1 VSKLNPRQS
10 EAVHYIDGP
19 CLVLAGAG
27 SGKTSVITR
36 KIAYLVEECGMQ
48 ARHIAAL
55 TFTNKAAREMKARV
69 GSLLKGSSS
78 RGLTVST
85 FHNLGLNII
94 RKESRLLGFKPGFSI
109 FDAEDARSLLKELML
124 KDGDLDS
131 DHLDRVQNQIS
142 SWKNDLVSPDHA
154 LSKAADRDEESIALI
169 YQRYKKALRAYNAV
183 DFDDL
188 ILIPVELFLQEPE
201 VLERWQ
207 KRIRYLLVDE
217 YQDTNSSQYLLVK
230 LIIGDRG
237 SLTVVGDDDQSIYAW
252 RGARPENLIL
262 LKEDFPSLRLIK
274 LEQNYRSTSRILRSA
289 NHLIAHNPH
298 EYDKALWSD
307 MGLGEMIRVIRCTN
321 EDAEAER
328 VATEILHQRMK
339 RQISFKDF
347 AILYRGN
354 HQSRLLEIKLQAH
367 QIPYTISGGTS
378 FFARTE
384 IKDIMA
390 YLRLVVNPDDDNAFL
405 RINNTPRRQI
415 GTGTL
420 EALGR
425 YANEREIPLFDAAQ
439 EFGIQSQIPKKS
451 LERIQRFTQWL
462 GGVKRAC
469 EGEEPVA
476 QIRRMVEDIDYEGWL
491 HQNASSPKVA
501 EKRMENV
508 WYLVDSIKKILE
520 KAEDDPEE
528 QNVGIE
534 TAIAKLILRDMLERQ
549 EEADELDQVQL
560 MTLHASKGLEYP
572 HVFMVGMEED
582 LLPHRVSIEEDNIE
596 EERRLTYVGIT
607 RAKRSLTMTLAGK
620 RKQFGEIWD
629 TSPSRFL
636 EEMPQEDI
644 ELEGFG
650 QSSPEMNQS
659 KGTETL
665 SNLMSL
671 FD

>member
-1 VSKLNPRQS
+1 
-10 EAVHYIDGP
+10 
-19 CLVLAGAG
+19 
-27 SGKTSVITR
+27 
-36 KIAYLVEECGMQ
+36 
-48 ARHIAAL
+48 
-55 TFTNKAAREMKARV
+55 
-69 GSLLKGSSS
+69 
-78 RGLTVST
+78 
-85 FHNLGLNII
+85 
-94 RKESRLLGFKPGFSI
+94 
-109 FDAEDARSLLKELML
+109 
-124 KDGDLDS
+124 
-131 DHLDRVQNQIS
+131 
-142 SWKNDLVSPDHA
+142 
-154 LSKAADRDEESIALI
+154 
-169 YQRYKKALRAYNAV
+169 
-183 DFDDL
+183 
-188 ILIPVELFLQEPE
+188 
-201 VLERWQ
+201 
-207 KRIRYLLVDE
+207 
-217 YQDTNSSQYLLVK
+217 
-230 LIIGDRG
+230 
-237 SLTVVGDDDQSIYAW
+237 
-252 RGARPENLIL
+252 
-262 LKEDFPSLRLIK
+262 
-274 LEQNYRSTSRILRSA
+274 
-289 NHLIAHNPH
+289 
-298 EYDKALWSD
+298 

-405 RINNTPRRQI
+405 RIINTPRRQI